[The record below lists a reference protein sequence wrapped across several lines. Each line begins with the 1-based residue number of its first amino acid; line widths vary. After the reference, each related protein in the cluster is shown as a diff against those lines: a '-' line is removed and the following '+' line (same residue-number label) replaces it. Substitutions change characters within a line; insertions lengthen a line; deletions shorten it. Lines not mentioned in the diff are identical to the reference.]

1 MSTYGEPFFAKI
13 LLLGEYSLI
22 YGSGALSMPF
32 REKYVQLLFPT
43 PQLSENETRTA
54 HNSNQ
59 QLKTYSDFLI
69 AHKNKTGV
77 MLDLEKMQD
86 DIDRGLYLKS
96 NIPSGYGLGSSG
108 ALVAAL
114 FYQYTHKNEKHGQQP
129 DVSELENLKR
139 FFSFMESFFHGS
151 SSGIDPLSSFLK
163 KPLLVDKHQKLAV
176 ADIKLSTTSNKGGFF
191 LIDTGKSRKTAPLVQ
206 LFKEKYKTTAFRK
219 ILHSAYIPMCNE
231 CIEALLTG
239 NNAFHGM
246 LHQLSDLQLRYFK
259 EMIPADFRDPW
270 VKGLSSGL
278 YTIKLCGAGGGGYLL
293 GYTENHDK
301 AMQAFQYLCNLK
313 RFIKLV

>member
-1 MSTYGEPFFAKI
+1 MSTCGEPFFAKI
-13 LLLGEYSLI
+13 LLFGEYSLM

-43 PQLSENETRTA
+43 TQLSENETRTA
-54 HNSNQ
+54 NNSNQ
-59 QLKTYSDFLI
+59 QLKTYSDFLV

-114 FYQYTHKNEKHGQQP
+114 YHQYANKGEKDARPTDPG
-129 DVSELENLKR
+129 ELESLQR

-151 SSGIDPLSSFLK
+151 SSGIDPLSSYLKQALLIDKEK
-163 KPLLVDKHQKLAV
+163 KPATVKINMPGKN
-176 ADIKLSTTSNKGGFF
+176 SEGGFF
-191 LIDTGKSRKTAPLVQ
+191 LIDTGKSRNTAPLVQ
-206 LFKEKYKTTAFRK
+206 IFKEKYNNTAFRE
-219 ILHSAYIPMCNE
+219 ILHSEYIPMCNE
-231 CIEALLTG
+231 CIEALLIG
-239 NNAFHGM
+239 SNAFHGM
-246 LHQLSDLQLRYFK
+246 LHQLSDLQLKYFK
-259 EMIPADFRDPW
+259 EMIPANFCNPW

-293 GYTENHDK
+293 GYTEDFDK
-301 AMQAFQYLCNLK
+301 ALQAFKYLCNLK